1 MSVLYADA
9 SALVKLLVR
18 EPESAA
24 VAAVLADGRRV
35 VASALVAVELACV
48 ARRRGLGDAD
58 SVLQRLDLLTLDAA
72 TLHDARTFATTPPL
86 RALDAVHLA
95 AARRVA
101 VAVGPLEL
109 LCYDADL
116 CAAARAAGLAVI
128 APA

>member
-1 MSVLYADA
+1 VSVLYADA

-18 EPESAA
+18 EPESAE
-24 VAAVLADGRRV
+24 VAAVLAGGRRV

-58 SVLQRLDLLTLDAA
+58 AVLELLTLDAA
-72 TLHDARTFATTPPL
+72 TLHDARTFQTTPPL

-116 CAAARAAGLAVI
+116 GAAARAAGLAVV

>member
-18 EPESAA
+18 EPESAE
-24 VAAVLADGRRV
+24 VAAVLAGGRRV

-58 SVLQRLDLLTLDAA
+58 AVLELLTLDAA
-72 TLHDARTFATTPPL
+72 TLHDARTFQTTPPL

-116 CAAARAAGLAVI
+116 GAAARAAGLAVV